1 MPLAVRG
8 ELVSVN
14 DKEVPSLET
23 KSRLACR
30 KSYSPGSWR
39 FDRVPIKHN
48 SEQSNCDLNIASKS
62 TRTKV
67 SCTDHLLRK
76 ARA

>member
-39 FDRVPIKHN
+39 FDRVQIKHN
-48 SEQSNCDLNIASKS
+48 SEQPNCDLNIASKS
-62 TRTKV
+62 TRTKFSFTNHV
-67 SCTDHLLRK
+67 LHK
-76 ARA
+76 ACA